1 MLSWNGTDYAWVA
14 NAGGGGG
21 GGITDIVN
29 DTTPQLGGDLDG
41 QAFNITTTGKIRIQ
55 TYPGS

>member
-1 MLSWNGTDYAWVA
+1 MCCWNGTDYAWVA

-21 GGITDIVN
+21 GGIFIVN

-41 QAFNITTTGKIRIQ
+41 QSI
-55 TYPGS
+55 